1 MTTIS
6 RIARENSGAEVID
19 DIDGYSIYSWL
30 NEKHKEAGIGHSNLP
45 AVTDKYDSE
54 YKKCRLELVLDE
66 PKYQPFRRF
75 IHNDLS
81 EKIVKALRADK
92 IDAFRRRLG
101 FNVIDAFN
109 AKQWSVTK
117 TIKKVSEGEDIQ
129 TEYSVLRFRV
139 DLYFHEYKLAIKLMN
154 LIIAIEILTMK

>member
-1 MTTIS
+1 M
-6 RIARENSGAEVID
+6 
-19 DIDGYSIYSWL
+19 IYQ
-30 NEKHKEAGIGHSNLP
+30 K
-45 AVTDKYDSE
+45 
-54 YKKCRLELVLDE
+54 
-66 PKYQPFRRF
+66 
-75 IHNDLS
+75 
-81 EKIVKALRADK
+81 KIVKALRADK

-117 TIKKVSEGEDIQ
+117 TIKKVFEGEDIQ